1 MLFCFVIIF
10 LSVRFGSIRII
21 NYFILLSI
29 SLRLSIFLNL
39 SPSHFMAHHSNELC
53 YCCYFIR
60 FANFIYAKHFHWLDK
75 CLAWILLLFLCFWSV
90 LMCVF
95 LILTISLNR
104 VTHRI
109 YMRCLN
115 IIQST
120 FHPRNSVM
128 LCLRFSSV
136 SVLLWYFY
144 IFYSKSIVPVVVT
157 LWHNHLIFVLQYRWI
172 SAVISH
178 LQHIGDGGK
187 GRIPLLP
194 LTSGSGQ
201 WRQNEMTSIKP
212 SGLITNTLFSH

>member
-1 MLFCFVIIF
+1 
-10 LSVRFGSIRII
+10 
-21 NYFILLSI
+21 
-29 SLRLSIFLNL
+29 
-39 SPSHFMAHHSNELC
+39 MAHHSNELC

-60 FANFIYAKHFHWLDK
+60 FVNFIYAKHFHWLDK

-144 IFYSKSIVPVVVT
+144 IFYSKSIVASGRNAVTQSFNICVAISMNFSSDITFATYWWRWKRSHPTITIDIRLWPVETKWNDFNQAIRIDNKHSVFT
-157 LWHNHLIFVLQYRWI
+157 LKKICVRKF
-172 SAVISH
+172 
-178 LQHIGDGGK
+178 D
-187 GRIPLLP
+187 
-194 LTSGSGQ
+194 
-201 WRQNEMTSIKP
+201 E
-212 SGLITNTLFSH
+212 LFHWNRYWFWYHYT

>member
-1 MLFCFVIIF
+1 MFGLNVVIVFVF
-10 LSVRFGSIRII
+10 LVGF
-21 NYFILLSI
+21 
-29 SLRLSIFLNL
+29 
-39 SPSHFMAHHSNELC
+39 
-53 YCCYFIR
+53 
-60 FANFIYAKHFHWLDK
+60 
-75 CLAWILLLFLCFWSV
+75 

-95 LILTISLNR
+95 LILAISLNR

-120 FHPRNSVM
+120 FHPRNSVT
-128 LCLRFSSV
+128 LCPRFSSV

-194 LTSGSGQ
+194 LTSDSGQ

-212 SGLITNTLFSH
+212 SGLFTNTLFSH